1 MPKGEVHEAIYSH
14 DSYVQYLNSSHKKLV
29 YGGILNAKVEYGS
42 SLNSTDVINMFFRM
56 GQQQVKMT
64 EFW

>member
-1 MPKGEVHEAIYSH
+1 MVGW
-14 DSYVQYLNSSHKKLV
+14 
-29 YGGILNAKVEYGS
+29 ILNAIVGYGS
-42 SLNSTDVINMFFRM
+42 SPNSTDVINMFFRM